1 MLMLNINI
9 CVSVTVFMSGCLSGC
24 MMISDRCVTLVVL
37 VSLIECVK
45 RTDCKCVGKGRYVN
59 VRYLNVIQ

>member
-1 MLMLNINI
+1 M
-9 CVSVTVFMSGCLSGC
+9 TVFMSGCLSGC